1 MDKAEFDRFADAYY
15 DQHRENVAVT
25 GEGPEY
31 FAEYKIRQLRQIV
44 EREQVGVSRICDFGS
59 RDRQFHSVLPKIL
72 SGCGADV
79 TDVSERSLT
88 LGKQRYPR
96 DGNYRSDRGQPH
108 PARPARS
115 MSHSRPACSITSPTR
130 AA

>member
-44 EREQVGVSRICDFGS
+44 EREQIGVSRICDFGS
-59 RDRQFHSVLPKIL
+59 GSAIPFRS
-72 SGCGADV
+72 
-79 TDVSERSLT
+79 SENTFRM
-88 LGKQRYPR
+88 RR
-96 DGNYRSDRGQPH
+96 
-108 PARPARS
+108 
-115 MSHSRPACSITSPTR
+115 
-130 AA
+130 